1 MSTHRVHALRRLPT
15 CIVASVGALALLSS
29 SLVWAQ
35 EPAPPKSGEPSKPSA
50 AKSEPTKP
58 GAKKEPA
65 KKEPAKK
72 EPGSGEPT
80 PPVTGKKSDEPGGA
94 SSGEPS
100 PKASGEPGAK
110 AAGEPGAK
118 AAGEPGAIKGVGEP
132 SAPKV
137 GEPTSATPVVAKP
150 AEHKFGIG
158 LHIRAMF
165 IHPWL
170 LGLFF
175 DQSTPLNSMGF
186 GGEFIY
192 RRGTLD
198 IIGSIDFGFYSPK
211 DGNFLEN
218 GKNPATEVDY
228 ISFDGLNVLAFSVHF
243 IKHHEILP
251 WMSFIWGGGVGI
263 GIVLGNIFRVSAG
276 KGCDSETAG
285 DESRCMPNSPTWD
298 PKSPGRWLNDPA
310 NQGKESD
317 DGPNTPKR
325 WKEDGVWPVVPIV
338 HLLVGLDFKIS
349 DQFGVRIDGG
359 FRNAFY
365 VGATGNY
372 FF

>member
-1 MSTHRVHALRRLPT
+1 MSHPVHTPGRLPA
-15 CIVASVGALALLSS
+15 CVAVFVGTIALLASP
-29 SLVWAQ
+29 LVRAQ
-35 EPAPPKSGEPSKPSA
+35 EPTPPKSGEPSKPA
-50 AKSEPTKP
+50 AKGEPTKP
-58 GAKKEPA
+58 DAKKKPA
-65 KKEPAKK
+65 D
-72 EPGSGEPT
+72 SEPT

-100 PKASGEPGAK
+100 KSGEPGAK
-110 AAGEPGAK
+110 GAGEPGAK
-118 AAGEPGAIKGVGEP
+118 GSGEPGAKGSGEP
-132 SAPKV
+132 TAPKV
-137 GEPTSATPVVAKP
+137 GEPASATPVVTKP
-150 AEHKFGIG
+150 VEHKFGVG

-175 DQSTPLNSMGF
+175 DQSTPLNSMAF

-211 DGNFLEN
+211 DGNYLEN
-218 GKNPATEVDY
+218 GKSPATEVDY
-228 ISFDGLNVLAFSVHF
+228 IQFDGLNVLAFSVHF

-263 GIVLGNIFRVSAG
+263 GIVLGNIYRVSAG

-285 DESRCMPNSPTWD
+285 DESRCMPNSNTWD
-298 PKSPGRWLNDPA
+298 PNNPNRWLNDPN

-317 DGPNTPKR
+317 DSPTNPKR

-349 DQFGVRIDGG
+349 DQFGVRVDGG